1 MDKDYCLQMTGPGE
15 HQTYPGADNVSSPAQ
30 YARSPDSAIGRV
42 MLISFYND
50 VEGGGSTDTVRHGP
64 TVDDVEL
71 TRERRKVL
79 VGVSL
84 YKPRVCTN

>member
-1 MDKDYCLQMTGPGE
+1 
-15 HQTYPGADNVSSPAQ
+15 
-30 YARSPDSAIGRV
+30 

-50 VEGGGSTDTVRHGP
+50 VEGGGSTHTVRHGP

-84 YKPRVCTN
+84 YKPRESTN